1 MEPLN
6 YTHTDQNFW
15 NYTDL
20 NRVESWTQYL
30 RDQLNTYGY
39 AAQITSKTW
48 TAGEYPTPTQLARI
62 RSNINALQTAW
73 FAVPEWRELMA
84 VYRPDGRETI
94 DAVQVDAQERDLQW
108 CYDYLQA
115 MVEVFK
121 IKQAGTPFMIAGGLY
136 NAG

>member
-6 YTHTDQNFW
+6 YNHTDQEFW

-30 RDQLNTYGY
+30 RAQLNAYGY

-48 TAGEYPTPTQLARI
+48 TAGEYPTPTQLVRI
-62 RSNINALQTAW
+62 RSNINALQDVW
-73 FAVPEWRELMA
+73 FAVPEWRELLA
-84 VYRPDGRETI
+84 VYRQDGCETI
-94 DAVQVDAQERDLQW
+94 TAEQVNAQEWDLQQM
-108 CYDYLQA
+108 YDYLQA
-115 MVEVFK
+115 MVSAFEL
-121 IKQAGTPFMIAGGLY
+121 KQAGTPFMIAGGIY